1 MHSSAGVRPP
11 AAKYAP
17 HIFVIALFLSLSSVA
32 ENTVSPV
39 TTQPWQEVVV
49 SVGALDGTARFFL
62 ELGGYEVKWRGETN
76 PSELGFYDLDASAR
90 GESILLGPPGIT
102 RGLIRLIRFSEAGPQ
117 EPMRPGAHAWDTGCY
132 FSPMIRMKDIEGIY
146 SKALDLG
153 WWTETPIAPLKFGAS
168 ELRIVIFKGP
178 HGIQV
183 QGYERLSP
191 PLPAAI
197 PDFDAMTAPFNVMQM
212 VRNRDTAYEF
222 FTSQLGFDTFYFG
235 EPYVA
240 PEPAPMPLGIPLNI
254 TTSSRYRAGIVYPV
268 TGEFGRMEMIELM
281 DLKGFDHKARCHA
294 PNYGILA
301 VRFPVEDIDKAEQ
314 TLTNRGVPLSAS
326 IRNLAVSPYGN
337 WQVFAIQSPNGAR
350 IEFYQTPAKAGIQ

>member
-1 MHSSAGVRPP
+1 MS
-11 AAKYAP
+11 KYISLRCILFA
-17 HIFVIALFLSLSSVA
+17 ALFIPLGSIA
-32 ENTVSPV
+32 ESIVSPV

-49 SVGALDGTARFFL
+49 SVGNLDETARFFL
-62 ELGGYEVKWRGETN
+62 ELGGYEVKWRGET
-76 PSELGFYDLDASAR
+76 SASGLRFYGLNADAR
-90 GESILLGPPGIT
+90 GAAVLLGPPGVEH
-102 RGLIRLIRFSEAGPQ
+102 GLIRLIKFSQAGPQ
-117 EPMRPGAHAWDTGCY
+117 VPMRPGAHAWDTGCY
-132 FSPMIRMKDIEGIY
+132 FSLMLRMKDIEGIY
-146 SKALDLG
+146 SKSLDLG

-197 PDFDAMTAPFNVMQM
+197 PDFDSMTAPFNVMQM

-222 FTSQLGFDTFYFG
+222 FTGQLGFDTFYLG
-235 EPYVA
+235 KPYVA

-268 TGEFGRMEMIELM
+268 PGEFGRMEMIELM

-294 PNYGILA
+294 PNYGILT
-301 VRFPVEDIDKAEQ
+301 VRFSVKGIDRAAQ
-314 TLTNRGVPLSAS
+314 VLRNRGVPFITPISYLE
-326 IRNLAVSPYGN
+326 VPPYGK
-337 WQVFAIQSPNGAR
+337 WQAFAIQSPDGAR
-350 IEFYQTPAKAGIQ
+350 IEFYEMQV